1 MQTEYNAVDE
11 TTAIAPPSS
20 PSVAPSQP
28 QYGEGYDKALNSER
42 GLRKSIEQRNKAL
55 EAELIENKRALEQS
69 QMTLEQKYQSDLDV
83 SRQSY
88 QAQVDQMVAERDQKL
103 QVESEAR
110 QVAEQRSQ
118 ILEDQRA
125 ASAISSEFSSIFS
138 QVLVNPRK
146 VNAYMA
152 EIADDLVVDANGQPA
167 LIVRR
172 DENGR
177 AVELAPI
184 SAAIGYFQKE
194 YPEDFRPP
202 ADQKTG
208 GGYRNLATGTQTTR
222 GGSEPVQIDIN
233 NIDAKTFLANRKAIQ
248 EGNFEVVKK

>member
-1 MQTEYNAVDE
+1 
-11 TTAIAPPSS
+11 
-20 PSVAPSQP
+20 
-28 QYGEGYDKALNSER
+28 
-42 GLRKSIEQRNKAL
+42 
-55 EAELIENKRALEQS
+55 
-69 QMTLEQKYQSDLDV
+69 MTLEQKYQTDLDA

-125 ASAISSEFSSIFS
+125 EARIFSEFNSIFTPLLNNS
-138 QVLVNPRK
+138 EK
-146 VNAYMA
+146 AEAYMSL
-152 EIADDLVVDANGQPA
+152 IADDLVVDANGRPA
-167 LIVRR
+167 LITRR

-177 AVELAPI
+177 PAELAPI
-184 SAAIGYFQKE
+184 SAAIAYFQKK

-202 ADQKTG
+202 EGQKTG
-208 GGYRNLATGTQTTR
+208 GGYRNLATGTQTVR
-222 GGSEPVQIDIN
+222 NGSEPVQIDIN
-233 NIDAKTFLANRKAIQ
+233 NIDSKTFLANRKAIQ

>member
-1 MQTEYNAVDE
+1 MTEYNSVDE
-11 TTAIAPPSS
+11 TPAIAPPIPESL
-20 PSVAPSQP
+20 
-28 QYGEGYDKALNSER
+28 GEGGIKALNSER
-42 GLRKSIEQRNKAL
+42 ERAKAL
-55 EAELIENKRALEQS
+55 EKQNKQLEAMLAENKRALEQS
-69 QMTLEQKYQSDLDV
+69 QMTLEQKFQSDLDA

-88 QAQVDQMVAERDQKL
+88 QAQVDQMVAERDQKF
-103 QVESEAR
+103 QAESEAR

-118 ILEDQRA
+118 ILEDRDA
-125 ASAISSEFSSIFS
+125 DTRIRSEFSNIFTPLLTNS
-138 QVLVNPRK
+138 RK
-146 VNAYMA
+146 VKNYIS

-177 AVELAPI
+177 ATELAPI

-222 GGSEPVQIDIN
+222 GGPEPVQIDIN